1 MLVVLIPPVGTGQ
14 LGSVMVGDVG
24 IGLHNDQFIACQ
36 TCDVVQVAQAAVA
49 AHHSCGLLELYESLL
64 RKHDNENDM
73 TRKQKFIGTR
83 KCDSEA
89 STSYSNATKDLEGS
103 TKDASS
109 RNTQRTKYSKNING
123 HERCKDDHNKQ
134 RGDRSDVVEPRS
146 YRDVVVN
153 GNTSVMT

>member
-1 MLVVLIPPVGTGQ
+1 MVVGEVHVVLLSTRKIRARPTRIDTSP
-14 LGSVMVGDVG
+14 SKRRR
-24 IGLHNDQFIACQ
+24 A
-36 TCDVVQVAQAAVA
+36 
-49 AHHSCGLLELYESLL
+49 SLEHVSTSRLNVDSLFVRQPLTVSPLVL
-64 RKHDNENDM
+64 RKHDKENDT

-83 KCDSEA
+83 KCDPEA
-89 STSYSNATKDLEGS
+89 STSHSNATKDLEGS
-103 TKDASS
+103 TKDAAS

>member
-1 MLVVLIPPVGTGQ
+1 MALAL
-14 LGSVMVGDVG
+14 
-24 IGLHNDQFIACQ
+24 AE
-36 TCDVVQVAQAAVA
+36 VQ
-49 AHHSCGLLELYESLL
+49 LL
-64 RKHDNENDM
+64 RKYDKESDT

-103 TKDASS
+103 TKDVSS
-109 RNTQRTKYSKNING
+109 RNTQRTKYSKNTDG

-134 RGDRSDVVEPRS
+134 RGDGSVVVEPRS